1 MTKQN
6 VRLTTINMLLM
17 GVLLAALASIGWQQ
31 VGAQEPDGV
40 AVTSA
45 VVQQPDGEEGEEPIH
60 DCDIIEVEGFDLFED
75 GYAKVA
81 ALFGLDQDGLW
92 AELDSGK
99 TLADIGQSK
108 GVGSD
113 AIVKTLLESEQKL
126 IDELVE
132 SGEISAE
139 EAAEWKDESAKW
151 IEFDVKNGYTD
162 PFEVA
167 RETLGLSPEAFWD
180 GIDAGQ
186 SIAQL
191 AEANQVDAQ
200 TVIDAIVAADL
211 KMIDAQV
218 EAGLIDEEEAA
229 MWRADAAVFAAEM
242 VNSTDLFFA
251 ENMIFDDAEGMDVFE
266 FDLDGDE
273 PADSE
278 KDDGTDN

>member
-45 VVQQPDGEEGEEPIH
+45 VVQQQDGEEGEEPIH

>member
-6 VRLTTINMLLM
+6 IRLTTINILFMAAFL
-17 GVLLAALASIGWQQ
+17 VALASIGWQQ

-40 AVTSA
+40 AATSA
-45 VVQQPDGEEGEEPIH
+45 VVQQQDGEEGEEPIH
-60 DCDIIEVEGFDLFED
+60 DCEFIENDQIEEVGFLED

-126 IDELVE
+126 IDDLVE

-167 RETLGLSPEAFWD
+167 RETIGLSMEAFWD
-180 GIDAGQ
+180 GLDGAQ

-191 AEANQVDAQ
+191 AEANRVDVQ
-200 TVIDAIVAADL
+200 SVIDAIVAADL

-218 EAGLIDEEEAA
+218 EAGLIGDEEAD
-229 MWRADAAVFAAEM
+229 MWREDAANFAAEM
-242 VNSTDLFFA
+242 VNTTDLFFA
-251 ENMIFDDAEGMDVFE
+251 ENMIFEDGEVPAESEEDDDTG
-266 FDLDGDE
+266 
-273 PADSE
+273 
-278 KDDGTDN
+278 N